1 MTEAAYFY
9 AIRLKP
15 GAGKPHRFYPG
26 ANVEVALRQAGV
38 EFYLPVELKAT
49 MHKRTKELLDKRWP
63 LIPGYCFIP
72 ERHNINWKALTK
84 IDYVSCAVHSK
95 GTPLRIRGSDIE
107 RIKDIEEAIRAK
119 YIYDK
124 AAQLQRQQAAAHRM
138 TSREAK
144 RMFPEGA
151 KFRVMD
157 SHAMFGGK
165 EARVL
170 AATGRNTIRA
180 VIEMLGGAVTAEL
193 GIDYLED
200 AA

>member
-1 MTEAAYFY
+1 MSQFWY
-9 AIRLKP
+9 AIRLKG
-15 GAGKPHRFYPG
+15 GAGHPHRFYPG
-26 ANVEVALRQAGV
+26 TNVEVALRQAGV
-38 EFYLPVELKAT
+38 EFYFPTELKAKV
-49 MHKRTKELLDKRWP
+49 HKRTKELLDKRWP

-72 ERHNINWKALTK
+72 ERRDINWKALTK

-107 RIKDIEEAIRAK
+107 RIKDIEESIRAK

-124 AAQLQRQQAAAHRM
+124 SAQLQRQQAAAHRM

-170 AATGRNTIRA
+170 AATGRGTIRA
-180 VIEMLGGAVTAEL
+180 MVEMLNGSIMAEL
-193 GIDYLED
+193 NIDLLED